1 MNVRGLLVA
10 GALAL
15 ALPGCAT
22 APSPSS
28 PQGTTSSLMPTG
40 RRETPSSAHPDERGA
55 ANGSGAAAASGASRP
70 SATAP
75 PGIVPADS
83 LPSRDARAVLESIP
97 EPLPAAER
105 VAPPDVK
112 ALRVTAD
119 SARAARPD
127 ASPASPADTA
137 RPAADSTGAA
147 ADSSATPDA
156 SVPVPSPTQP
166 LGDRPGALER
176 MLAPDSTKKN
186 LDAAIDS
193 AMNARPAPSAKS
205 GANSGAGATGAKGAA
220 ADSCFRIQVGAAA
233 NAREAERIRAA
244 AASQMLIPM
253 VTEKEKGLYKV
264 RTKDCYPSL
273 SAEPLRRR
281 AVAAGFHGVFR
292 IAAKK

>member
-10 GALAL
+10 CALVPAL
-15 ALPGCAT
+15 VGCAT
-22 APSPSS
+22 APAPSG
-28 PQGTTSSLMPTG
+28 PQGATSSLMPTG
-40 RRETPSSAHPDERGA
+40 RRETPPPAHPEERGA
-55 ANGSGAAAASGASRP
+55 ATGSGAARASAA
-70 SATAP
+70 AP

-83 LPSRDARAVLESIP
+83 LPSRDARAVLETIP
-97 EPLPAAER
+97 EPLLPAER
-105 VAPPDVK
+105 VAPLDVK

-119 SARAARPD
+119 SAPAARPS
-127 ASPASPADTA
+127 ASAASLADTA
-137 RPAADSTGAA
+137 HAAADSTRAS
-147 ADSSATPDA
+147 ADTSATPDA

-176 MLAPDSTKKN
+176 MLAPDSTRKN

-193 AMNARPAPSAKS
+193 AMNARPAPSAT
-205 GANSGAGATGAKGAA
+205 SGAGSGAAATGSKGAA
-220 ADSCFRIQVGAAA
+220 PDSCFRIQVGASA

-253 VTEKEKGLYKV
+253 VTEREKGLYKV

-292 IAAKK
+292 IAARKP